1 MLLFFVKEASAYGS
15 AQVKGTKKLVK
26 HAPSGKQN
34 AAKKFLKKDHSDS
47 NMMVAIRI
55 RPLDNKEK
63 ANKEFEII
71 RAEDKLLV
79 SYGNWWRSL
88 EQLICLLSVLCRL

>member
-1 MLLFFVKEASAYGS
+1 MLILFCLKDASAYGS

-26 HAPSGKQN
+26 HAPNNGKSN
-34 AAKKFLKKDHSDS
+34 AAKKILNKGPLDS

-79 SYGNWWRSL
+79 SEVDFDYVG
-88 EQLICLLSVLCRL
+88 